1 MRDPF
6 GSAKM
11 RHTRTMSGEPRYL
24 SGQASALLAAALF
37 GLSTPASKVLLLKFS
52 PLMLSGLLYLGA
64 ALALL
69 LYRAMRRPSAE
80 ARIKREDFGLISG
93 IVGFGAILGPV
104 LMLLG
109 LQRLSALSTAL
120 LLNLE
125 APFTVLIAVSVIGEH
140 LGRREAFA
148 SAAILIGGI
157 LISVGPGH
165 LRGDLV
171 GILEVTAACVCW
183 GVDNNLT
190 QRISLRDPVAV
201 ASIKTSAAG
210 ILVTGVACWTGGV
223 VPHPMNLLSAMLVG
237 AFCYGVSIV
246 LDVLALRK
254 LGAAREA
261 AYFATAPFIGALAS
275 VAVLGELPTSAELFG
290 AALMAAGVILLFTE
304 RHGHFHLHEEIVH
317 EHLHFHDEHHQHL
330 HESPAA
336 EPHSHV
342 HAHAPLK
349 HEHRHFPDQHH
360 RHEH

>member
-1 MRDPF
+1 MND
-6 GSAKM
+6 M
-11 RHTRTMSGEPRYL
+11 RHRRPL

-37 GLSTPASKVLLLKFS
+37 GFSTPASKFLLLNFS

-64 ALALL
+64 ATALL
-69 LYRAMRRPSAE
+69 FYRATRRKSVE
-80 ARIKREDFGLISG
+80 ARIKRDDFALIFG
-93 IVGFGAILGPV
+93 IIGFGAILGPI

-109 LQRLSALSTAL
+109 LQRLSSLSTAL

-125 APFTVLIAVSVIGEH
+125 APFTVLIAVSMMGEH

-148 SAAILIGGI
+148 SVTILIGGI
-157 LISVGPGH
+157 LISVGLGQ

-171 GILEVTAACVCW
+171 GILEVTAACLCW

-201 ASIKTSAAG
+201 ASIKTSAAAVLVIG
-210 ILVTGVACWTGGV
+210 IAFWIDGA
-223 VPHPMNLLSAMLVG
+223 VPHSLNLFSALLVG
-237 AFCYGVSIV
+237 ALCYGVSIV

-275 VAVLGELPTSAELFG
+275 VTVLGDLPTLAELLG
-290 AALMAAGVILLFTE
+290 AALMAAGVLLLFTE
-304 RHGHFHLHEEIVH
+304 RHGHLHLHQEMMH
-317 EHLHFHDEHHQHL
+317 EHIHFHDPHHQHL
-330 HESPAA
+330 HESPIVA

-349 HEHRHFPDQHH
+349 HDHQHFPDQNH
-360 RHEH
+360 RHAH

>member
-1 MRDPF
+1 MNDP
-6 GSAKM
+6 
-11 RHTRTMSGEPRYL
+11 RHHPPL

-37 GLSTPASKVLLLKFS
+37 GLSTPASKVLLLNFS

-64 ALALL
+64 ASAIL
-69 LYRAMRRPSAE
+69 LYRAMRLTSAE
-80 ARIKREDFGLISG
+80 ARIKRDDFGLIFG

-109 LQRLSALSTAL
+109 LQRLSSLSTAL

-125 APFTVLIAVSVIGEH
+125 APFTMLIAVSVMGEH

-157 LISVGPGH
+157 LISIGPGQ

-171 GILEVTAACVCW
+171 GILEVTAACLCW

-190 QRISLRDPVAV
+190 QRISLRDPVTV

-210 ILVTGVACWTGGV
+210 VLVTGIAFWTGGV
-223 VPHPMNLLSAMLVG
+223 IPHSLNLFSALLVG
-237 AFCYGVSIV
+237 AFCYGISIV
-246 LDVLALRK
+246 LDVMALRK

-275 VAVLGELPTSAELFG
+275 IAVLGEVPTLAELLG
-290 AALMAAGVILLFTE
+290 AALMATGVILLFTE
-304 RHGHFHLHEEIVH
+304 RHGHLRLHEEIVH
-317 EHLHFHDEHHQHL
+317 EHLHYHDEHDQHE
-330 HESPAA
+330 HDGPVT
-336 EPHSHV
+336 EPHSHL
-342 HAHAPLK
+342 HAHRALAHK
-349 HEHRHFPDQHH
+349 HPHFPDEHH
-360 RHEH
+360 RHDH